1 MRCYFTIFLL
11 ILVLMGCKSSKTLI
25 KDKPVSDV
33 IVLKP
38 TDSTNITQINSLP
51 KEPINKDLN
60 HSNTVEDLIDFA
72 RQFEG
77 VQYKFGG
84 TTNKGMDCSGL
95 VYETFKAFKIELPR
109 ISRHMATQG
118 SKVSMDSV
126 KTGDLLFFKT
136 SNKLKTI
143 NHVGLVVTALPGNIE
158 FIHSTTSLGVI
169 ISSLAERYWYY
180 SFVEARRML

>member
-1 MRCYFTIFLL
+1 
-11 ILVLMGCKSSKTLI
+11 MGCKSSKTLI
-25 KDKPVSDV
+25 KDKPNSN
-33 IVLKP
+33 ISILKP
-38 TDSTNITQINSLP
+38 KDSTNITKINSLT
-51 KEPINKDLN
+51 KEPINNDPS
-60 HSNTVEDLIDFA
+60 HSNTVKHLVDFA
-72 RQFEG
+72 KQFEG
-77 VQYKFGG
+77 VKYKFGG

-95 VYETFKAFKIELPR
+95 VYETFKAFEIELPR

-118 SKVSMDSV
+118 AKVSIDSV

-180 SFVEARRML
+180 SFVEARRIL

>member
-1 MRCYFTIFLL
+1 
-11 ILVLMGCKSSKTLI
+11 
-25 KDKPVSDV
+25 
-33 IVLKP
+33 
-38 TDSTNITQINSLP
+38 
-51 KEPINKDLN
+51 
-60 HSNTVEDLIDFA
+60 
-72 RQFEG
+72 
-77 VQYKFGG
+77 
-84 TTNKGMDCSGL
+84 MDCSGL
-95 VYETFKAFKIELPR
+95 VYETFKAFEIELPR

-118 SKVSMDSV
+118 AKVSIDSV

-180 SFVEARRML
+180 SFVEARRIL